1 MAKRKSGLGRGLAE
15 LLGEPRDNADES
27 VQTPSKE
34 TETTS
39 PAGGDRELERPSP
52 TITPRREASPDET
65 AAAEYLGTTEVGTG
79 QPALVDLPVRMIRPN
94 PRQPRR
100 VIEAE
105 GLEELARSIAAS
117 GVVQPIIVRP
127 MDDGYELIAGER
139 RWRAAQMAGYTVV
152 PAILRRV
159 SDTESLEISLIENVV
174 RRQLNPVDEAYA
186 LHVLLDDL
194 GVTQEEL
201 SERVGKSRSAIAN
214 KLRLLDLPSEIQEML
229 TEGNL
234 TEGHG
239 RALLGLKSRGE
250 QLRMSRRAVAQGMSV
265 RALESAV
272 KKLAEGGKAVS
283 GSGRRAGYQP
293 PGELMEETRER
304 FYGRFEVLPRI
315 RVGANGG
322 VIELPFGDEQELRR
336 LLARLE
342 G

>member
-15 LLGEPRDNADES
+15 LLGEPREAADEGA
-27 VQTPSKE
+27 QAPSEE
-34 TETTS
+34 TEKPPS
-39 PAGGDRELERPSP
+39 VSVDRGPGEPSP
-52 TITPRREASPDET
+52 TITSEIEALRGEAP
-65 AAAEYLGTTEVGTG
+65 AAEPLRTTQTG
-79 QPALVDLPVRMIRPN
+79 GDQPALVDLPVHAIRPN

-127 MDDGYELIAGER
+127 MGDGYELIAGER

-201 SERVGKSRSAIAN
+201 SERVGKSRPAIAN
-214 KLRLLDLPSEIQEML
+214 KLRLLDLPSEIQQML
-229 TEGNL
+229 TEGTL

-250 QLRMSRRAVAQGMSV
+250 QLRIGRRAVSQGMSV
-265 RALESAV
+265 RSLESAV
-272 KKLAEGGKAVS
+272 KKLAEGGKVS
-283 GSGRRAGYQP
+283 GAGKRAGYQP
-293 PGELMEETRER
+293 PGELVEETRER
-304 FYGRFEVLPRI
+304 FYGRFEVVPRI
-315 RVGANGG
+315 KVGAKGG
-322 VIELPFGDEQELRR
+322 VIELPFGDEAELRR

>member
-15 LLGEPRDNADES
+15 LLGEPREDADEGA
-27 VQTPSKE
+27 QAPGE
-34 TETTS
+34 RTEKTS
-39 PAGGDRELERPSP
+39 PVGGDLGPGTLSP
-52 TITPRREASPDET
+52 TITAEREASPDET
-65 AAAEYLGTTEVGTG
+65 TPTEYSRTG
-79 QPALVDLPVRMIRPN
+79 ETGNDQLALADLPVHVIRPN

-214 KLRLLDLPSEIQEML
+214 KLRLLDLPSEIQQML
-229 TEGNL
+229 TEGTL

-250 QLRMSRRAVAQGMSV
+250 QLRISRKAVAQGMSV

-272 KKLAEGGKAVS
+272 KKLAEGGKALS
-283 GSGRRAGYQP
+283 RAGKRGGYQP

-304 FYGRFEVLPRI
+304 FYGRFEVVPRI
-315 RVGANGG
+315 KVGAKGG
-322 VIELPFGDEQELRR
+322 VIELPFGDEAELRR

>member
-1 MAKRKSGLGRGLAE
+1 MAKRKSGLGRGLSE
-15 LLGEPRDNADES
+15 LLGEPREDAGEGA
-27 VQTPSKE
+27 QTPSEE
-34 TETTS
+34 TEKSS
-39 PAGGDRELERPSP
+39 PVGGHHGAEALSS
-52 TITPRREASPDET
+52 TITSVTEASPNESTET
-65 AAAEYLGTTEVGTG
+65 EQLRTAESGTE
-79 QPALVDLPVRMIRPN
+79 PALADLPVHAIRPN

-100 VIEAE
+100 VIEPE

-214 KLRLLDLPSEIQEML
+214 KLRLLDLPSEIQQML
-229 TEGNL
+229 TEGSL
-234 TEGHG
+234 SEGHG
-239 RALLGLKSRGE
+239 RALLGLKSRGD
-250 QLRMSRRAVAQGMSV
+250 QLRLSRRAVAQGMSV

-272 KKLAEGGKAVS
+272 KKIAEGGKTLSEARK
-283 GSGRRAGYQP
+283 GAGYHP

-304 FYGRFEVLPRI
+304 FYGRFEVVPRI
-315 RVGANGG
+315 KVGAKGG
-322 VIELPFGDEQELRR
+322 VIELPFSDEAELRR